1 MRRLPFKAIQ
11 LQVPVLLIGLL
22 LTAVFFR
29 FDLVLRQE
37 QQIRE
42 AQQRLSA
49 VSANRHLDLNQPDQ
63 QQQFAEG
70 FDQFTRTLDD
80 LTSGILTM
88 QIALGSIVRYV
99 SNIDSNSAAS
109 GHDLL
114 VDGARCDQ
122 ELRAICDRRTI
133 LNGPLDLLQGSN
145 TIIARKAVSVV
156 MT

>member
-11 LQVPVLLIGLL
+11 LQVAVLLIGLL
-22 LTAVFFR
+22 LTAVFFS

-63 QQQFAEG
+63 QQQFADEV
-70 FDQFTRTLDD
+70 DQFTRTHD
-80 LTSGILTM
+80 LTSGILSM
-88 QIALGSIVRYV
+88 QIVPGGIVRYV
-99 SNIDSNSAAS
+99 SNIDRNSAAI

-122 ELRAICDRRTI
+122 VLRAICDRHTI
-133 LNGPLDLLQGSN
+133 LNGSLNLLQGSN
-145 TIIARKAVSVV
+145 AIIARNAVSVV